1 MKIKTSNG
9 GAKTLE
15 ASQLAAFASSMSGGL
30 VRAGDSE
37 YEEARCIWNGMID
50 KQPAAIA
57 RCTGATDVK
66 RAVDF
71 ARENGLLVAVR
82 GGGHNI
88 AGSALCDGGLV
99 IDLSGMRA
107 VRVDPKARRAW
118 VSGGA
123 KLGDFDK
130 EAQAFGLAT
139 PLGINS
145 TTGVAGLTL
154 GGGFGWLSRK
164 YGMSCDNLV
173 GAEVV
178 TADGRKLR
186 ADAKSEPELFWALR
200 GGSGNFG
207 VVTEFEFALHPVGP
221 NVLSGLVVYPFAQAR
236 DVLRAYREWVPML
249 PDDATVWVVSRK
261 APPLPFL
268 PAKVHGQEVIVLAM
282 CYAGD
287 PREGETVLAPART
300 LGKPLGEH
308 VGVQP
313 YCNWQQAFDP
323 LLTPGARNYW
333 KSHNFAQLTDG
344 VFDALIEY
352 TPKMP
357 SSQCEIFIA
366 QLGGQVNRVARD
378 ATAYAHRDA
387 DFVMNVHGRWDT
399 PAEDERCVA
408 WSRKFYEATARWATG
423 GVYVNFLTADE
434 QQRTQAAYGKNF
446 ERLSRIKARYDPQNL
461 FRTNL
466 NVAPAR

>member
-1 MKIKTSNG
+1 MKIKTTNG
-9 GAKTLE
+9 SEKTLE
-15 ASQLAAFASSMSGGL
+15 ASQLAAFASSLSGGL
-30 VRAGDSE
+30 VRTGDSG
-37 YEEARCIWNGMID
+37 YEEARRIWNGMID
-50 KQPAAIA
+50 RKPAAIA
-57 RCTGATDVK
+57 RCKSATDVK

-71 ARENGLLVAVR
+71 GREHGLLVAVR

-99 IDLSGMRA
+99 IDLSGMRG

-123 KLGDFDK
+123 LLGDFDK
-130 EAQAFGLAT
+130 EAQAHGLAT

-164 YGMSCDNLV
+164 YGLSCDNLV
-173 GAEVV
+173 GAQVV
-178 TADGRKLR
+178 TADGRTLR

-236 DVLRAYREWVPML
+236 EVLQAYREWAPTL
-249 PDDATVWVVSRK
+249 PDDATVWIVSRK

-268 PAKVHGQEVIVLAM
+268 PPKVHGQEVLVLAM

-287 PREGETVLAPART
+287 PREGETVLGPVRKF
-300 LGKPLGEH
+300 GKPHGEH
-308 VGVQP
+308 IGVQP
-313 YCNWQQAFDP
+313 FCNWQQAFDP
-323 LLTPGARNYW
+323 LLTAGARNYW
-333 KSHNFAQLTDG
+333 KSHNFAKLTDG
-344 VFDALIEY
+344 VFDGLIEY
-352 TPKMP
+352 TKKLASP
-357 SSQCEIFIA
+357 QTEIFIA

-387 DFVMNVHGRWDT
+387 EFVMNVHARWDT
-399 PAEDERCVA
+399 PAEDKTCVA
-408 WSRKFYEATARWATG
+408 WSRAFYEATARWATG

-434 QQRTQAAYGKNF
+434 QQKTQAAYGKNF
-446 ERLSRIKARYDPQNL
+446 ERLARIKARYDPQNL

-466 NVAPAR
+466 NVAPAK